1 MRIQNIRFQ
10 NLNSLT
16 GIWEIDLTRPD
27 FVSAGI
33 FAITGPTGA
42 GKTTILDAIC
52 LALYGRTPRLKTLSD
67 SENEIMSRQ
76 TGECMAEVVF
86 QIASGRRYRCYW
98 SQRRARKSPEG
109 RLQAARHEIAD
120 ADSGQIICA
129 QKRDMARVVTEITGL
144 DFDRFTRSMMLAQ
157 GGFSAFLD
165 ASADSRAPI
174 LESITGTEKY
184 SRISMLVHERHRQEK
199 LLLEDM
205 RKELAGKPL
214 LPADEEQALR
224 QQLSRLEDQSRQSK
238 IQLQQLQQA
247 LQWLQ
252 GPYRAPATTARL
264 AAAAAASL
272 AVVAGARYGPGT
284 TGPDR
289 SRRGKTRPQGAGIS
303 SAGFAAGAGAEG
315 CPAGRQLL
323 CLAATAPSAKPA
335 DGTAAEP
342 CHGTA
347 PLAGE
352 IAGSPAQTG

>member
-1 MRIQNIRFQ
+1 MPSQAPR
-10 NLNSLT
+10 
-16 GIWEIDLTRPD
+16 
-27 FVSAGI
+27 
-33 FAITGPTGA
+33 GPA
-42 GKTTILDAIC
+42 RRLILDAIC

-86 QIASGRRYRCYW
+86 QIASGRRYRCHW

-205 RKELAGKPL
+205 RKELAGKP
-214 LPADEEQALR
+214 PAGRGRGA
-224 QQLSRLEDQSRQSK
+224 
-238 IQLQQLQQA
+238 
-247 LQWLQ
+247 
-252 GPYRAPATTARL
+252 GL
-264 AAAAAASL
+264 AAAAVPAGKRAGCSRHSAADAAGR
-272 AVVAGARYGPGT
+272 AV
-284 TGPDR
+284 
-289 SRRGKTRPQGAGIS
+289 
-303 SAGFAAGAGAEG
+303 AAGADTA
-315 CPAGRQLL
+315 RSQL
-323 CLAATAPSAKPA
+323 AR
-335 DGTAAEP
+335 
-342 CHGTA
+342 
-347 PLAGE
+347 
-352 IAGSPAQTG
+352 

>member
-33 FAITGPTGA
+33 FAITGSTGA

-86 QIASGRRYRCYW
+86 QIASGRRYRCHW

-214 LPADEEQALR
+214 LPADEA
-224 QQLSRLEDQSRQSK
+224 
-238 IQLQQLQQA
+238 
-247 LQWLQ
+247 
-252 GPYRAPATTARL
+252 GPAAAAVPAGRAGPSVQEPG
-264 AAAAAASL
+264 AAAAASL
-272 AVVAGARYGPGT
+272 AVVAGARYGPEPAGPGRSGRRKIVPPGT
-284 TGPDR
+284 
-289 SRRGKTRPQGAGIS
+289 GIP
-303 SAGFAAGAGAEG
+303 SAGFAAGAGPAG
-315 CPAGRQLL
+315 RPAGRQLF
-323 CLAATAPSAKPA
+323 CLAAVAPPAKSADRA
-335 DGTAAEP
+335 AAEP
-342 CHGTA
+342 RYGAA
-347 PLAGE
+347 PFAGK
-352 IAGSPAQTG
+352 IAGSPAQAGGVRPSA